1 MPSQQQENPSTDQH
15 EFLSTLASGLPAGSY
30 FHLARAIPKT
40 DGNTA
45 WENDTWR
52 EQHLDGHWYFCT
64 GASSDSKH
72 RRAEDMVAVLAI
84 VLDDVKPD
92 GTGKGGGVVEV
103 EPTWKLETSPGNEQW
118 GYMLKVAEP
127 DIGKADALMVSLIEA
142 GLQDPGVNRS
152 CRVWRV
158 PGSINQ
164 KPQHAGF
171 KAVLRDVEWGRT
183 FTLNSLA
190 KAFKVRPG
198 APIEPRVPSGERPGA
213 GKPDPFLDWMAEQG
227 MLTGERSSE
236 WLVVAC
242 PFSDEHTDP
251 RATAKYLPT
260 FASEDGR
267 PRIECWHTHGRLDK
281 AAFAK
286 RFFAWA
292 AEQGAPPPSGP
303 DPEKLREMFAA
314 IRTGPYE
321 PQAKRGEPVPL
332 QPGATYDEITLDDAF
347 GKIPISALHDIK
359 YTKGSKAV
367 PPAPA
372 AKQDTS
378 NANVL
383 ACMRHLGVESRL
395 NLMNGETAFL
405 LPERIDPAGFGSMSA
420 YQIDSM
426 VHGAVRDALHRV
438 GLNKAEIDDNMTGIA
453 ERNCWHPAKDWIE
466 SKPWDGQDRLEHL
479 LRSVETPTPDLFK
492 AYFRRW
498 ALQTVEAACGWAAS
512 PPRREQEKAL
522 CLVLA
527 GHQGVGKTRWLM
539 SLAPEGF
546 TVRGKHL
553 SLDGSASAAR
563 DSIHEALQ
571 GWIVELG
578 ELDTT
583 FGKSAN
589 GSLKAFLSNTTDQ
602 YRLPYAEAWG
612 RRPRCT
618 SFCASVN
625 DAQFLKD
632 DTGSRRYIV
641 IWTDH
646 CDVDHATDM
655 QQLWAQMHTY
665 WKGGEQTYLT
675 KAEERMQAEGNARH
689 QAEDPVADAAANFAE
704 KRAERSDR
712 HPFECSV
719 KATDVLQMLNL
730 RMDLGGTSKR
740 VGAGLRLVLGKPQ
753 QLDKRGGHKLGW
765 RLWLDKD
772 EVKVYGKMLR
782 PSKA

>member
-30 FHLARAIPKT
+30 FHIARAIPKT

-213 GKPDPFLDWMAEQG
+213 DKPDRFLDWMAEQG

-260 FASEDGR
+260 FASEDGK

-292 AEQGAPPPSGP
+292 AEQGAPAPFGP

-314 IRTGPYE
+314 IRTE
-321 PQAKRGEPVPL
+321 PSEPPSSEL
-332 QPGATYDEITLDDAF
+332 PPGATYAYVTLSEAM
-347 GKIPISALHDIK
+347 GTIPITALHHIK
-359 YTKGSKAV
+359 KTAAGKVAAV
-367 PPAPA
+367 
-372 AKQDTS
+372 QQCS
-378 NANVL
+378 GANVQ
-383 ACMRHLGVESRL
+383 ACLEHLGTMPRL
-395 NLMNGETAFL
+395 NLMTGVASFT
-405 LPERIDPAGFGSMSA
+405 LPERIDRAGFGDMLPHE
-420 YQIDSM
+420 IDRM
-426 VHGAVRDALHRV
+426 MHGVVRDAMHGV
-438 GLNKAEIDDNMTGIA
+438 GLTNKREIDDCLTRISELN
-453 ERNCWHPAKDWIE
+453 RWHPAKDWIE
-466 SKPWDGQDRLEHL
+466 SKPWDGQDRLEFL
-479 LRSVETPTPDLFK
+479 IGSVRTPTPDLFK
-492 AYFRRW
+492 TYFRRW
-498 ALQTVEAACGWAAS
+498 LLQCIEAACGWS
-512 PPRREQEKAL
+512 VKRPEHEQEKAL

-527 GHQGVGKTRWLM
+527 GDQGIGKTRWLM
-539 SLAPEGF
+539 SLAPKLS
-546 TVRGKHL
+546 VRGKHL
-553 SLDGSASAAR
+553 SLDGGASASR

-602 YRLPYAEAWG
+602 YRLPYAESWG

-632 DTGSRRYIV
+632 DTGSRRYMV
-641 IWTDH
+641 VWTDH

-655 QQLWAQMHTY
+655 QQLWAQMHHY
-665 WKGGEQTYLT
+665 WKGGEQWWLT
-675 KAEERMQAEGNARH
+675 KHEEKLQAAGNLGH
-689 QAEDPVADAAANFAE
+689 QAVDPVAQAVGVLVA
-704 KRAERSDR
+704 KRQEQTGVYT
-712 HPFECSV
+712 HECSV
-719 KATDVLQMLNL
+719 LCADVMQLLGLSLQDPKLPRSVAN
-730 RMDLGGTSKR
+730 
-740 VGAGLRLVLGKPQ
+740 GLREHLGEPQ
-753 QLDKRGGHKLGW
+753 NFDSRGGHRKGW
-765 RLWLDKD
+765 RLWLDAH
-772 EVKVYGKMLR
+772 EVRRYGRLLR
-782 PSKA
+782 PRKA

>member
-30 FHLARAIPKT
+30 FHIARAIPKT

-152 CRVWRV
+152 CRVWRI

-260 FASEDGR
+260 FASEDGK

-314 IRTGPYE
+314 IRSDIP
-321 PQAKRGEPVPL
+321 PPPAPVPL
-332 QPGATYDEITLDDAF
+332 KTGEAYTYRSLSKAF
-347 GKIPISALHDIK
+347 GTVPMSILPDLKRNADLAISAVQRC
-359 YTKGSKAV
+359 T
-367 PPAPA
+367 
-372 AKQDTS
+372 
-378 NANVL
+378 NANVEAAL
-383 ACMRHLGVESRL
+383 EHIGVQPRL
-395 NLMNGETAFL
+395 NLMTGHTSYIM
-405 LPERIDPAGFGSMSA
+405 PERIDTAGFGSMPA
-420 YQIDSM
+420 YQIDRM
-426 VHGAVRDALHRV
+426 IHGTLRDVVNGA
-438 GLNKAEIDDNMTGIA
+438 GMPKKDIDDNLTRIA
-453 ERNCWHPAKDWIE
+453 ESNPWHPAKDWIE
-466 SKPWDGQDRLEHL
+466 SKPWDGQDRLEFL
-479 LRSVETPTPDLFK
+479 LGSIRTPTPDLFR

-498 ALQTVEAACGWAAS
+498 LLQCIEAACGWTD
-512 PPRREQEKAL
+512 RREQEKAL

-527 GHQGVGKTRWLM
+527 GPQGIGKTRWLM
-539 SLAPEGF
+539 SLAPDF

-625 DAQFLKD
+625 DAKFLKD
-632 DTGSRRYIV
+632 DTGSRRYMV

-665 WKGGEQTYLT
+665 WKGGEQYWLT
-675 KAEERMQAEGNARH
+675 KAEERMQTEGNARH
-689 QAEDPVADAAANFAE
+689 QAEDPVADAAATFAE

-712 HPFECSV
+712 HPLECSV
-719 KATDVLQMLNL
+719 LAADVLQMLNL

-740 VGAGLRLVLGKPQ
+740 VAVGLRSVLGGPQ
-753 QLDKRGGHKLGW
+753 QLDKRGGHKQGW